1 MNHPEPVRKPA
12 AERGEKEVERIFT
25 AEAAEH
31 AEERKEGN
39 LTQRHKGTKGDE
51 KTSGSPSE
59 SELITHHSSPITSP
73 PSPPLRT
80 QNTEHRTQKE
90 QKSTKPDSFSNA
102 HSQRHTQNPRAV
114 ILCGELS
121 GEVYAAGL
129 TRELVEA
136 GVDVYGMGGDRC
148 RAAGMEIIRD
158 YSDLSVVG
166 ITEVIEKLGSLKA
179 AMKQLVS
186 RIRELQPDVLVCID
200 FPDFNIRIARKV
212 RKYVGKLVYF
222 VPPQVWAWRRYR
234 ARMLSQL
241 FDRIFVLF
249 PFEVPLFDNGEFHG
263 HPLAEQ
269 VKPEIPEYDFL
280 SRYGLPETGKR
291 VLFLPG
297 SRKREYRTLSPVL
310 AEAARRFQDKW
321 ANVSLMVLPS
331 PSMPLEEKDK
341 LLSQLSSVT
350 VIEPEHKYTGMA
362 VADLAVGASGTV
374 TLECGLSG
382 TPMAVLYRLNP
393 VTTAVGML
401 AVVSRFISIPNVVL
415 GEAVM
420 AELVNRDCNAD
431 EILRYAE
438 SMLESSEHAA
448 VIKRRLGELKKRLYR
463 EGSFHRVAARIM
475 ELI

>member
-1 MNHPEPVRKPA
+1 MILLNK
-12 AERGEKEVERIFT
+12 
-25 AEAAEH
+25 
-31 AEERKEGN
+31 
-39 LTQRHKGTKGDE
+39 LLSHKRTRTGPD
-51 KTSGSPSE
+51 SPSV
-59 SELITHHSSPITSP
+59 
-73 PSPPLRT
+73 RT
-80 QNTEHRTQKE
+80 QNTERRTQQESIQSK
-90 QKSTKPDSFSNA
+90 QSKPDAFPASTPTPTP
-102 HSQRHTQNPRAV
+102 TQNPRAV

-129 TRELVEA
+129 TRELVET
-136 GVDVYGMGGDRC
+136 GVDVYGMGGARC
-148 RAAGMEIIRD
+148 RVAGMEIIRD

-179 AMKQLVS
+179 AMKQLIS
-186 RIRELQPDVLVCID
+186 RIQELQPEVLICID

-269 VKPEIPEYDFL
+269 VTPEMPEYDFL
-280 SRYGLPETGKR
+280 ARYGLSETGKR

-310 AEAARRFQDKW
+310 AETARRFQDKW
-321 ANVSLMVLPS
+321 TDVSLMVLPS
-331 PSMPLEEKDK
+331 PSMPLKEKDR
-341 LLSQLSSVT
+341 LLSQLSSPVT
-350 VIEPEHKYTGMA
+350 VIEPEHKYTAMT
-362 VADLAVGASGTV
+362 VADIAIGASGTV

-415 GEAVM
+415 DEAVM
-420 AELVNRDCNAD
+420 AELVNRDCNSD

-438 SMLESSEHAA
+438 SILESSEHAA
-448 VIKRRLGELKKRLYR
+448 VIRRRLGELKQRLYR